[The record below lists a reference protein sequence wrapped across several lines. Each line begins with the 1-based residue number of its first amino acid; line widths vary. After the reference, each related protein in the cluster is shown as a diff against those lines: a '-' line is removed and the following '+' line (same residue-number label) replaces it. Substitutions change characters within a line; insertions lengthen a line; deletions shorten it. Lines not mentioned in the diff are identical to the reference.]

1 MSAKVRK
8 PAVAGLFYSDQK
20 EQLQRET
27 ALYLESSWPVEIVKQ
42 VYGLV
47 VPHAGYQY
55 SGGVAARGYRQAVD
69 RDFDVVVVISPSH
82 RVYFE
87 EISVY
92 DGDAYRTPL
101 GDAKVDRDL
110 ARLLEIQHPKI
121 ICSDLGHSN
130 EEHALEV
137 QIPFLQHVFEDF
149 KLLPIVMGN
158 QDRANIDVLSDAL
171 AEILQDKKALI
182 IASSDLSH
190 FHSYDKAKLLDKV
203 VEENISNYDEDK
215 LYDDWQNGLCEMC
228 GGGPVVV
235 TMRACRKL
243 GAKKSKVLL
252 YRNSGDVSGD
262 RSQVVGYLAVL
273 LYE

>member
-20 EQLQRET
+20 EQLQREA
-27 ALYLESSWPVEIVKQ
+27 ALYLESSWPVEIVKR
-42 VYGLV
+42 VYGLI

-55 SGGVAARGYRQAVD
+55 SGGVAARGYRQVVD
-69 RDFDVVVVISPSH
+69 REFDVVVVISPSH

-101 GDAKVDRDL
+101 GDAKVDREL
-110 ARLLEIQHPKI
+110 ARLLEIQHPNI

-130 EEHALEV
+130 DEHALEV

-149 KLLPIVMGN
+149 RFVPIVMGN
-158 QDRANIDVLSDAL
+158 QDRSNVDILASAL
-171 AEILQDKKALI
+171 AETLMDKKALI

-203 VEENISNYDEDK
+203 VEENISDYDEEK
-215 LYDDWQNGLCEMC
+215 LFSDWQKGRCEMC
-228 GGGPVVV
+228 GGGPAVVA
-235 TMRACRKL
+235 MKACRML
-243 GAKKSKVLL
+243 GAKKSKILL

-262 RSQVVGYLAVL
+262 RSQVVGYLAAL

>member
-1 MSAKVRK
+1 
-8 PAVAGLFYSDQK
+8 
-20 EQLQRET
+20 
-27 ALYLESSWPVEIVKQ
+27 
-42 VYGLV
+42 
-47 VPHAGYQY
+47 
-55 SGGVAARGYRQAVD
+55 
-69 RDFDVVVVISPSH
+69 
-82 RVYFE
+82 
-87 EISVY
+87 
-92 DGDAYRTPL
+92 
-101 GDAKVDRDL
+101 
-110 ARLLEIQHPKI
+110 
-121 ICSDLGHSN
+121 
-130 EEHALEV
+130 V

-215 LYDDWQNGLCEMC
+215 LYDDWQKELCEMC

-235 TMRACRKL
+235 TMKACRKL

-262 RSQVVGYLAVL
+262 RSQVVGYLAAL